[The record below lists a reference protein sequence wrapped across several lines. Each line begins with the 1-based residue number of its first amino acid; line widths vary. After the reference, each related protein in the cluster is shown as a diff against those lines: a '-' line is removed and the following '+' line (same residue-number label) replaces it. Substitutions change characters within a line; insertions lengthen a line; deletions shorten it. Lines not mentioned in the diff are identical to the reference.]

1 MKRIDAIYIAIGIV
15 YLITGMVLGI
25 VMGIRQDFQLA
36 PVHAHLNLVGFV
48 SHCVFGLVHRVWPAL
63 RAGTIAGIQ
72 FWVFVFGTPLFVA
85 GIAISIVGGMIWL
98 AVIGSILVLLGALLF
113 LVMMLRTGFAPEAA

>member
-1 MKRIDAIYIAIGIV
+1 MKRVDAIYIAIGIV

-48 SHCVFGLVHRVWPAL
+48 SHCVFGLVHRAWPAL
-63 RAGTIAGIQ
+63 RAGTIARVQ
-72 FWVFVFGTPLFVA
+72 FWLFVFGTPLFVA

>member
-1 MKRIDAIYIAIGIV
+1 MKRIDAVYVTIGVV
-15 YLITGMVLGI
+15 YLIVGMVLGI

-63 RAGTIAGIQ
+63 RTGAIASVQ
-72 FWVFVFGTPLFVA
+72 FWLFVLGTPLFVA
-85 GIAISIVGGMIWL
+85 GIAISILGGVIWP

-113 LVMMLRTGFAPEAA
+113 LVMMFRTALGSETN

>member
-1 MKRIDAIYIAIGIV
+1 MQRIDATYIAIGIV
-15 YLITGMVLGI
+15 YLVTGMVLGI

-48 SHCVFGLVHRVWPAL
+48 SHSVFGLVHRAWPAL
-63 RAGTIAGIQ
+63 RAGAIAGVQ
-72 FWVFVFGTPLFVA
+72 FWLFVLGTPLFVA
-85 GIAISIVGGMIWL
+85 GIAISILGGMIWL